1 MHDFDPCWSVICSLG
16 GPLSHD
22 SPVVVFFDR
31 GHPHFWNFDSTIP
44 VDVVRVK
51 SYVNCLFDPCKSLI
65 SKDRNAPIRAVEKQ
79 LITAEHHALWDH
91 AWPVDLKKTSSMQS
105 KRRDLHHTWLHR
117 ETNEKLSF
125 YCYSPRWIS
134 KTFSTKKKWSR
145 RTLQV
150 LRSVISY
157 FKYSYQ
163 PRQKCTKKY
172 FVS

>member
-1 MHDFDPCWSVICSLG
+1 MCDLIKHDALLWLVVFQQLWSVHFDPCWSGICSLG

-79 LITAEHHALWDH
+79 LITAEHHALQNH
-91 AWPVDLKKTSSMQS
+91 LWPVDLIVWRGLAVCS
-105 KRRDLHHTWLHR
+105 RDVAIYITRDYIVRHTKNLA
-117 ETNEKLSF
+117 
-125 YCYSPRWIS
+125 
-134 KTFSTKKKWSR
+134 
-145 RTLQV
+145 
-150 LRSVISY
+150 
-157 FKYSYQ
+157 FKVDCPY
-163 PRQKCTKKY
+163 
-172 FVS
+172 